1 MAIWNRS
8 FIPRLFFTNEEEAQI
23 TEAIRLAEQGTAGEI
38 LVRIERRCPG
48 EPLEYACNLLHSLGI
63 TVTKRRTGILIYMSI
78 SDRNLAIC
86 GDEAIHNEFGT
97 EGWQKICDQ
106 LSARFHNEEFTEGL
120 CEAIQQ
126 IGDVL
131 TKAFPMDSNDVNE
144 LPNEPS
150 YEE

>member
-8 FIPRLFFTNEEEAQI
+8 FIPRLFFTNEEEARI

-38 LVRIERRCPG
+38 RVRIERRCPG
-48 EPLEYACNLLHSLGI
+48 EPLEYARDLLHSLGI
-63 TVTKRRTGILIYMSI
+63 TATKRRTGILIYMSI
-78 SDRNLAIC
+78 SDRNLAIY
-86 GDEAIHNEFGT
+86 GDEAIHNEFGA
-97 EGWQKICDQ
+97 EGWQKICNQ

-120 CEAIQQ
+120 CEAIRQ

-131 TKAFPMDSNDVNE
+131 AKAFPSAADDVNE